1 MCVCVCVC
9 VRVCVCPLAHEGTIS
24 EGPEPSFRKGN
35 WVKGE
40 GPERGRQ
47 VLLEREELCPSG
59 KESCEQ
65 EKRDV
70 GYKGS
75 GKETKHVLMWDISQG
90 GGRGFLQG
98 PALLLETIHPAKEGN
113 QVCSGLWC
121 SIASFPVFF
130 AKAFLDVP
138 LPLPH
143 TLPLRLPSHLP
154 VGDGQWV
161 KAGRAGSSCCS
172 RKHQLWGSVV
182 RNPIE
187 IPKTIP
193 KGTLVP
199 FEDFLMHFFLNP
211 HTGPS
216 KSHAM

>member
-1 MCVCVCVC
+1 MCVSPQRSAGSEGQECVCVCVC
-9 VRVCVCPLAHEGTIS
+9 VCVCPLAHEGTIS

-70 GYKGS
+70 GYKES
-75 GKETKHVLMWDISQG
+75 GKETKHSAYVGYFPRWREG
-90 GGRGFLQG
+90 VPAG
-98 PALLLETIHPAKEGN
+98 PTLLLETIHPAKEGN
-113 QVCSGLWC
+113 QVYSGLSC
-121 SIASFPVFF
+121 SFAYFPVFF

-154 VGDGQWV
+154 VGDGQW
-161 KAGRAGSSCCS
+161 
-172 RKHQLWGSVV
+172 
-182 RNPIE
+182 
-187 IPKTIP
+187 
-193 KGTLVP
+193 
-199 FEDFLMHFFLNP
+199 
-211 HTGPS
+211 
-216 KSHAM
+216 

>member
-1 MCVCVCVC
+1 
-9 VRVCVCPLAHEGTIS
+9 
-24 EGPEPSFRKGN
+24 
-35 WVKGE
+35 
-40 GPERGRQ
+40 
-47 VLLEREELCPSG
+47 
-59 KESCEQ
+59 
-65 EKRDV
+65 
-70 GYKGS
+70 
-75 GKETKHVLMWDISQG
+75 MWDISQG

-121 SIASFPVFF
+121 SFASFPVFF

-211 HTGPS
+211 HTGRQSHMRCDKVGNYVSLSAHQRTNGRRACPCAAVRVVGRRPS
-216 KSHAM
+216 VGTASRGSGCRQQPAPSSPTPPWMERNEAVGLI